1 MKTVVTHLSPDLD
14 AICAVWLIKKYLKGW
29 EDASVD
35 FVPTGSTLNGQKAD
49 SDSNIIHVDTG
60 YGKFDHHDTPD
71 YISAS
76 RLVFD
81 DLKKKKQI
89 SQQDLESVDRLV
101 EIVTFSDH
109 FQQVFFPNPDDDY
122 YLMFASDLI
131 HHFKS
136 FSKTDS
142 DLLSFGNNIL
152 EATLYGIKQKIRA
165 ENDIDDGYVFKS
177 SYGQSIGLYCGNSQA
192 LVLAQKRGYML
203 VIQRNPTRHFVKIKL
218 HPGAKKNLKKV
229 YEKLLKKDARAT
241 WIYHPSGKMIING
254 SAHNPHVIASKLSLD
269 ELVNIVKST

>member
-35 FVPTGSTLNGQKAD
+35 CVPTGSTLNGQKVD
-49 SDSNIIHVDTG
+49 SDDDIIHVDTG
-60 YGKFDHHDTPD
+60 YGKFDHHDTSD
-71 YISAS
+71 YVSAA

-89 SQQDLESVDRLV
+89 SRHDLESVDRLV

-152 EATLYGIKQKIRA
+152 EATLYGISSGFTKTTAFLSSIVFD
-165 ENDIDDGYVFKS
+165 ENIY
-177 SYGQSIGLYCGNSQA
+177 
-192 LVLAQKRGYML
+192 
-203 VIQRNPTRHFVKIKL
+203 
-218 HPGAKKNLKKV
+218 
-229 YEKLLKKDARAT
+229 LL
-241 WIYHPSGKMIING
+241 
-254 SAHNPHVIASKLSLD
+254 
-269 ELVNIVKST
+269 

>member
-35 FVPTGSTLNGQKAD
+35 CVPTGSTLNGQKVD
-49 SDSNIIHVDTG
+49 SDDDIIHVDTG
-60 YGKFDHHDTPD
+60 YGKFDHHDTSD
-71 YISAS
+71 YVCAA

-89 SQQDLESVDRLV
+89 SRHDLESVDRLV

-109 FQQVFFPNPDDDY
+109 FQQVFFPNPD
-122 YLMFASDLI
+122 
-131 HHFKS
+131 
-136 FSKTDS
+136 
-142 DLLSFGNNIL
+142 
-152 EATLYGIKQKIRA
+152 
-165 ENDIDDGYVFKS
+165 IDEGYVFKS
-177 SYGQSIGLYCGNSQA
+177 SYGRSIGLNCGNSQSM
-192 LVLAQKRGYML
+192 VLAQKRGYML
-203 VIQRNPTRHFVKIKL
+203 VIQKNPSRHFVKIKL
-218 HPGAKKNLKKV
+218 HPSAKKNLKKV
-229 YEKLLKKDARAT
+229 YGKLLKKDARAM

-269 ELVNIVKST
+269 SLVDIVKKV

>member
-35 FVPTGSTLNGQKAD
+35 CVPTGSTLNGQKVD
-49 SDSNIIHVDTG
+49 SDDDIIHVDTG
-60 YGKFDHHDTPD
+60 YGKFDHHDTSD
-71 YISAS
+71 YVSAA

-89 SQQDLESVDRLV
+89 SRHDLESVDRLV

-136 FSKTDS
+136 HSKTD
-142 DLLSFGNNIL
+142 LELFEFGNNIL
-152 EATLYGIKQKIRA
+152 DATLYGIRQKIRA
-165 ENDIDDGYVFKS
+165 EVDIDEGYVFKS
-177 SYGQSIGLYCGNSQA
+177 SYGRSIGLNCGNSQSM
-192 LVLAQKRGYML
+192 VLAQKRGYML
-203 VIQRNPTRHFVKIKL
+203 VIQKNPSRHFVKIKL
-218 HPGAKKNLKKV
+218 HPSAKKNLKKV
-229 YEKLLKKDARAT
+229 YGKLLKKDARAM

-269 ELVNIVKST
+269 SLVDIVKKV